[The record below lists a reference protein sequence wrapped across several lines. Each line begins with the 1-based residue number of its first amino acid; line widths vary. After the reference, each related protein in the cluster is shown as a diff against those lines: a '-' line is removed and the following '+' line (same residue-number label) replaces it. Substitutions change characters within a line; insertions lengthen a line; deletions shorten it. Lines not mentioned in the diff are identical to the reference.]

1 MATEADRRKAVADEQ
16 KVANR
21 ALREG
26 NDLTKVMGQLL
37 NENLK
42 VAKKVNQELKDKAET
57 INVQMKAQG
66 DLLKTSQKLKT
77 LDDRSA
83 EIQQKIADGRDKQGK
98 LTQGYNVHVLKGYKT
113 QLDALAASRAQV
125 KEEQIR
131 RDVGLDAAQAMING
145 LEKVKGVISKIPIF
159 GQSIA
164 EGLGLSDD
172 NIQKLQ
178 TNLVKVLSGS
188 MNFSDIME
196 GVDDIDFK
204 KIAGLAAGIGLA
216 VGLTAAI
223 VKSATKFSE
232 LTDNIGEQFG
242 SLNVL
247 GSDLQ
252 NSLNASTVE
261 AQKLGFNQAE
271 VLASTTMLSS
281 EFGVSLEQAAGLSA
295 QIADTAKATGLSV
308 EEATKLTGELRII
321 GGLSQEQ
328 SAALIEGTNQLAKQ
342 AGVAPQAVLKDIA
355 GSSETIATF
364 TKQGGENLFEA
375 AVQARM
381 FGLNLDSVA
390 KAARSTL
397 DFESSISAEV
407 EASVMLGKQLNL
419 QKAREA
425 ALNKDLVG
433 FQKEIKNQLGGIGDF
448 NKLNVFQQESL
459 AKALG
464 MSVSEVAKLSSG
476 TEKLSVAGALAA
488 GGFDDLAGQEAL
500 SNLSK
505 ITNEVKALF
514 TEALLLIGPEIDNIV
529 SGFRTFLEESGGV
542 TFLKDAFMSV
552 ANAIKLVIQYGPAL
566 VTMLAG
572 VKAASLAMAI
582 AQTIAAIAGS
592 AAATPYLLG
601 GGALIAAATVG
612 AALYGAASLVPS
624 FDTMSPGMANVVSG
638 GPSNKAMA
646 QIQGGEGVFNEKGL
660 QDIVGNNNNQGG
672 MIRVVE
678 AVDNVQRAIKELTIS
693 TSVTSNQLN
702 IVLDGGLGGD

>member
-1 MATEADRRKAVADEQ
+1 MADIKTQKDLNDAIKEQQKLLEGIDIGSKKYLATQKQIVILEQ
-16 KVANR
+16 KKKGLLQEQKNIASTSTKDQVSFANKF
-21 ALREG
+21 
-26 NDLTKVMGQLL
+26 NT
-37 NENLK
+37 
-42 VAKKVNQELKDKAET
+42 
-57 INVQMKAQG
+57 
-66 DLLKTSQKLKT
+66 LLKERENKEKDL
-77 LDDRSA
+77 A
-83 EIQQKIADGRDKQGK
+83 KQ
-98 LTQGYNVHVLKGYKT
+98 
-113 QLDALAASRAQV
+113 
-125 KEEQIR
+125 
-131 RDVGLDAAQAMING
+131 
-145 LEKVKGVISKIPIF
+145 
-159 GQSIA
+159 
-164 EGLGLSDD
+164 EGLGAKLQRGATQNQIRLLDTLNAQVDITKKSQGQTNKETENTFNALQKLVSEEQSVENLQTQIEESKRRQNNLSEDFQPILSDNEKGFRKILED
-172 NIQKLQ
+172 QLLITKAQ
-178 TNLVKVLSGS
+178 NLLNGAVDKMKSIIKGITLASIFASVMVMAKKFGS
-188 MNFSDIME
+188 
-196 GVDDIDFK
+196 
-204 KIAGLAAGIGLA
+204 LL
-216 VGLTAAI
+216 
-223 VKSATKFSE
+223 
-232 LTDNIGEQFG
+232 DNIGTQFG
-242 SLNVL
+242 SLDNL
-247 GSDLQ
+247 GGDIVGQ
-252 NSLNASTVE
+252 LNASTVE
-261 AQKLGFNQAE
+261 AEKLGMSQAE

-295 QIADTAKATGLSV
+295 EIAETAKATGLSV
-308 EEATKLTGELRII
+308 DEATKLTGELRII
-321 GGLSQEQ
+321 SGLSQEQ
-328 SAALIEGTNQLAKQ
+328 SEALIKGTSQLARQ

-488 GGFDDLAGQEAL
+488 GGFEGISGQQAL
-500 SNLSK
+500 SNLSS
-505 ITNEVKALF
+505 ITNEVKSLF
-514 TEALLLIGPEIDNIV
+514 TDALILIGPAIEDIV
-529 SGFRTFLEESGGV
+529 GKFRTFLEDSGNIS
-542 TFLKDAFMSV
+542 FLKDVFMSI
-552 ANAIKLVIQYGPAL
+552 AGAIQTVIQYGPAL
-566 VTMLAG
+566 LTMFAG
-572 VKAASLAMAI
+572 IKAAGFAMAI

-601 GGALIAAATVG
+601 GGAVIAAAAIGT
-612 AALYGAASLVPS
+612 ALAGAASLVPS
-624 FDTMSPGMANVVSG
+624 FDTMSPAVANVVSG
-638 GPSNKAMA
+638 GPSTKAMA

-660 QDIVGNNNNQGG
+660 QDIVGNNNNQGS